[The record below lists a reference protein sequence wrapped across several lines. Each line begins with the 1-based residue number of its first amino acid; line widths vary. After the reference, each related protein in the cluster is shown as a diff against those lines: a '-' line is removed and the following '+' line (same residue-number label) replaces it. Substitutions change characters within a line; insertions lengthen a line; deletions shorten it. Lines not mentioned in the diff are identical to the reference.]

1 MKRKGR
7 DDLLPMWVADMDFRL
22 PDEIL
27 AELHKRVDHRIFGYT
42 DPLDD
47 YFEALN
53 SWYSSR
59 YGFTV
64 DPEWVTL
71 GAGLVYGIHEGRGL
85 SPQGCTGKIE
95 QHE

>member
-1 MKRKGR
+1 
-7 DDLLPMWVADMDFRL
+7 MDFRL

-71 GAGLVYGIHEGRGL
+71 
-85 SPQGCTGKIE
+85 
-95 QHE
+95 